1 MSGTRIKRQRLSPV
15 TAPFA
20 EGIDEIFDLDG
31 AAFLPGFEP
40 VLIDDSGE
48 VGIPTLDL
56 P

>member
-1 MSGTRIKRQRLSPV
+1 MSGTRIKRRLSPAS
-15 TAPFA
+15 APFA
-20 EGIDEIFDLDG
+20 EAIDEIFDLEG

-40 VLIDDSGE
+40 VLADDSGE